1 MNFKC
6 TDLKTLLGYVQ
17 TGQVPNGSDPKI
29 VPDRPFVHT
38 GLLTVPSIRSRSGP
52 KTGPPKNMA
61 SDRGQN
67 RQSDFVASESLIVV
81 VFLAS
86 WRDLSLFVSSSFPVS
101 SHCFLRGA
109 ISVSSCR
116 QVSRFV
122 ELLSS
127 RGRRRLLCFV
137 VLFSSWRHSSLR
149 VVVFF
154 VSSTTV

>member
-1 MNFKC
+1 MIQNLCPIPGARKSFFSFM
-6 TDLKTLLGYVQ
+6 TSHIQLMSLDPTKT
-17 TGQVPNGSDPKI
+17 
-29 VPDRPFVHT
+29 
-38 GLLTVPSIRSRSGP
+38 
-52 KTGPPKNMA
+52 MA

-81 VFLAS
+81 VFLSS
-86 WRDLSLFVSSSFPVS
+86 WRDLRLFVSSSFPVS
-101 SHCFLRGA
+101 SHCFLRGV

-122 ELLSS
+122 VLLSS
-127 RGRRRLLCFV
+127 WRRRLLCFV